1 MNAQIRNGLYLLS
14 LIPGLVCI
22 AGLIEGAWFCAAN
35 LIFSLMVLGI
45 LEWLLPSNESNL
57 HSAAEDV
64 YPELVLWLHIPIQ
77 IACVLTL
84 FTCILNH
91 SVSGGYIVLAALSTG
106 VQAGTSAVV
115 VAHEYIHRKNKLK
128 KALGIFLLFSAGNV
142 YFYTA
147 HLKIHHKWVG
157 TENDPSTARLNESLY
172 SFFIRSVWGQIKDSF
187 WLEKKQNSWF
197 NWVLLQIG
205 FQFSL
210 IGLLYAFIGIE
221 AVIAWMIHSFTAAF
235 LLEYVNY
242 IEHYGL
248 TRKTTERATEMH
260 SWDSNKLVSRFVLV
274 DLSRHADHHY
284 YAAKPY
290 HVLNAYNQGNKLPS
304 GYAGLF
310 FIAIIPPLWY
320 KVINPR
326 ISKH

>member
-1 MNAQIRNGLYLLS
+1 MNAQQRNGLYLLS

-22 AGLIEGAWFCAAN
+22 AGIWMGGWFCGAN
-35 LIFSLMVLGI
+35 LLFSLIFLGI
-45 LEWLLPSNESNL
+45 LEWILPSNESNI
-57 HSAAEDV
+57 HSSATAT
-64 YPELVLWLHIPIQ
+64 YPEFVLWLHVPLQMASIF
-77 IACVLTL
+77 VLLEGIFNET
-84 FTCILNH
+84 I
-91 SVSGGYIVLAALSTG
+91 VGWDIVLAALSTG

-128 KALGIFLLFSAGNV
+128 KAMGLFLLFSAGNV

-157 TENDPSTARLNESLY
+157 TEKDPASAKLNESLY
-172 SFFIRSVWGQIKDSF
+172 AFFLRSVIGQIRDSYA
-187 WLEKKQNSWF
+187 LEQKQGKALNPILSQIAGQIV
-197 NWVLLQIG
+197 WVLVLAGILGIG
-205 FQFSL
+205 GVL
-210 IGLLYAFIGIE
+210 
-221 AVIAWMIHSFTAAF
+221 AWLIHSLTAAF

-248 TRKTTERATEMH
+248 NRENNERCTEMH

-284 YAAKPY
+284 YASKPY
-290 HVLNAYNQGNKLPS
+290 HTLNAYSQGNKLPA

-310 FIAIIPPLWY
+310 FIAAIPPLWY
-320 KVINPR
+320 KVIHPR
-326 ISKH
+326 ISKV